1 MATSKLNTDNT
12 ISIVD
17 LDAMLGNRPILPSE
31 DPVAYDKLTAQFRSA
46 LEPQDIIEEIL
57 VRDAIDLTWEI
68 QRLKD
73 FKRQLLHAE
82 REDSLKKLLEKF
94 LGFSGYDRERFE
106 KWKDG
111 DKEAIKAVNDFLRGK
126 GLDPSAIDSF
136 SFKMHLDNMERF
148 DRLIMQ
154 AEARRLAHL
163 REVDRHRAAMAI
175 ILRNTISA
183 IEDGKTIEH
192 EPKPKPTPTPKPT
205 SKSNH

>member
-46 LEPQDIIEEIL
+46 LEPQDIIEEI
-57 VRDAIDLTWEI
+57 I